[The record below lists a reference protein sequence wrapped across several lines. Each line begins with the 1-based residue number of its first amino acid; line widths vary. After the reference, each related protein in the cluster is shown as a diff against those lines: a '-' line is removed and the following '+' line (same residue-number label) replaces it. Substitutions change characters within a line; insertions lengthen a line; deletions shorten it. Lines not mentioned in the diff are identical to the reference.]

1 MKFYDD
7 ALALDLAVGDAGAVA
22 DVGYGK
28 AFVQEFRGDLPG
40 AKAGFEESLRQWQ
53 KDQDPYDSGYDL
65 FSLGE
70 VLLAQS
76 DFAGARKALEQ
87 SLALRKEGEDKV
99 LLGETQLELADLSLE
114 EGRVPSEV
122 ETDARQA
129 VEDFKKEKAWDD
141 EALAWALV
149 ARALFAEQKFEEA
162 KPAAAEAL
170 RLSEKSPSVE
180 IRLDNAIVAARV
192 QALDRSVSSNS
203 PARRGASKQLASFVS
218 EARRRGYFG
227 IELEARLLMCEVEA
241 RNDPS
246 LAHLHANALKR
257 EARSRGFEL
266 IARKAQAI
274 ESAVQPAQNRL

>member
-28 AFVQEFRGDLPG
+28 AFIQELRGDLPG

-162 KPAAAEAL
+162 KPAAEAL
-170 RLSEKSPSVE
+170 RLSGFPRRVRVLKFVWTMQSS
-180 IRLDNAIVAARV
+180 RLVCK
-192 QALDRSVSSNS
+192 
-203 PARRGASKQLASFVS
+203 P
-218 EARRRGYFG
+218 
-227 IELEARLLMCEVEA
+227 
-241 RNDPS
+241 
-246 LAHLHANALKR
+246 
-257 EARSRGFEL
+257 
-266 IARKAQAI
+266 
-274 ESAVQPAQNRL
+274 

>member
-1 MKFYDD
+1 M
-7 ALALDLAVGDAGAVA
+7 
-22 DVGYGK
+22 
-28 AFVQEFRGDLPG
+28 
-40 AKAGFEESLRQWQ
+40 
-53 KDQDPYDSGYDL
+53 
-65 FSLGE
+65 
-70 VLLAQS
+70 LLAQS

-162 KPAAAEAL
+162 KPAATEAL

-180 IRLDNAIVAARV
+180 IRLDNCNRRGSCASLRPFRIFQLAYS
-192 QALDRSVSSNS
+192 QRSVK
-203 PARRGASKQLASFVS
+203 ATCVL
-218 EARRRGYFG
+218 
-227 IELEARLLMCEVEA
+227 RL
-241 RNDPS
+241 
-246 LAHLHANALKR
+246 
-257 EARSRGFEL
+257 
-266 IARKAQAI
+266 
-274 ESAVQPAQNRL
+274 

>member
-1 MKFYDD
+1 M
-7 ALALDLAVGDAGAVA
+7 
-22 DVGYGK
+22 
-28 AFVQEFRGDLPG
+28 
-40 AKAGFEESLRQWQ
+40 
-53 KDQDPYDSGYDL
+53 
-65 FSLGE
+65 
-70 VLLAQS
+70 LLAQS

-162 KPAAAEAL
+162 KPAATEAL

-180 IRLDNAIVAARV
+180 IRLDAIVAARV

-203 PARRGASKQLASFVS
+203 PTRRGASKQLASFVS